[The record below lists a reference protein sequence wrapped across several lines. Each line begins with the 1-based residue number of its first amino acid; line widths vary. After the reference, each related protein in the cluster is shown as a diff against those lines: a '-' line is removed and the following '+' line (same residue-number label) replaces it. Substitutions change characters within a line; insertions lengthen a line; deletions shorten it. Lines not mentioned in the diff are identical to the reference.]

1 MEINEKQASL
11 IRNYSI
17 EVMVM
22 LLCTA
27 VVFLTAWIYKLD
39 GKLDSMNSEIKS
51 YMRTDNAQ
59 VIHLV
64 TETQDLL
71 KQNIEALKY
80 NSEVLIKKPS
90 K

>member
-1 MEINEKQASL
+1 MEMNEKQASL

-39 GKLDSMNSEIKS
+39 GKLDYMNTEIKN

-59 VIHLV
+59 VIQLV
-64 TETQDLL
+64 IENKDLL

-80 NSEVLIKKPS
+80 NSEVLIKKS

>member
-1 MEINEKQASL
+1 MEMNEKQASL

-39 GKLDSMNSEIKS
+39 GKLDYMNTEIKN

-59 VIHLV
+59 VIQLV
-64 TETQDLL
+64 TESKDLL

-80 NSEVLIKKPS
+80 NSEVLIKKS

>member
-1 MEINEKQASL
+1 MELNERKATL
-11 IRNYSI
+11 IRNYSV

-39 GKLDSMNSEIKS
+39 GKTDAMNAEIKS
-51 YMRTDNAQ
+51 YMRNDNAQ
-59 VIHLV
+59 VIQLV
-64 TETQDLL
+64 TETKDLL

-80 NSEVLIKKPS
+80 NSEVLIKKS

>member
-1 MEINEKQASL
+1 MEMNEKQASL

-39 GKLDSMNSEIKS
+39 GKLDYMNTEIKN
-51 YMRTDNAQ
+51 YMRTDNAK
-59 VIHLV
+59 VIQLV
-64 TETQDLL
+64 TENKDLL

-80 NSEVLIKKPS
+80 NSEVLIKKS

>member
-1 MEINEKQASL
+1 MEMNEKQASL

-39 GKLDSMNSEIKS
+39 GKLDYMNTEIKN

-59 VIHLV
+59 VIQLV
-64 TETQDLL
+64 TENKDLL

-80 NSEVLIKKPS
+80 NSEVLIKKS

>member
-1 MEINEKQASL
+1 MNEKQASL

-39 GKLDSMNSEIKS
+39 GKLDYMNTEIKN

-59 VIHLV
+59 VIQLV
-64 TETQDLL
+64 TETKDLL

-80 NSEVLIKKPS
+80 NSEVLIKKS